1 MKPDNKSLNYILKS
15 IPNYK
20 IIIVIFIIIG
30 VFLRFYDINWGAPY
44 YFNPD
49 ERNIASSINQLSFPF
64 RMNPHFFAYGSLPI
78 YTIYFLGVILNFI
91 QNIFFHSPTQNQI
104 LYLSFE
110 KSIIIGR
117 VISASLSVILLLIIY
132 KTAVILKGKS
142 TGLIAIILSSIS
154 TGLIQYSHFGTF
166 EIWLTLLSTLF
177 FYFLL
182 KYINHKN
189 NKYFFLSILTLGLLV
204 SVKISSLALIVIPC
218 IALIITTKNKYG
230 FINVLK
236 NVFLESILI
245 IIIVFACFVIF
256 SPYSIIDYQ
265 SFRSSIL
272 YESSVAMGTLHVFYT
287 DGFYN
292 TVPVIFQFLKVYPF
306 LINPILTLLFLPTMI
321 FFIYETITK
330 KDSNKILLL
339 IFFFVLFFSQAF
351 LFVKWTRYMLPT
363 LPFIYLIISTELSNF
378 IPVFSNKKKFILLI
392 KYLVLGIILISSI
405 VNCISFFITVYAQK
419 DTRVLAAEFAKN
431 NIPYNAKILSEVY
444 DLGIVPFNST
454 LNNIALFNFYDLDNG
469 NNLNENGLYSNLNN
483 YKYIILPSQRILRSR
498 LLNPNIFPRG
508 YKFYNNL
515 INEKS
520 GYRIIYSTPCDILCK
535 ITYINNP
542 IWGLEETAY
551 VFDRP
556 SIYIFKKM

>member
-236 NVFLESILI
+236 NVFLE
-245 IIIVFACFVIF
+245 
-256 SPYSIIDYQ
+256 Y
-265 SFRSSIL
+265 
-272 YESSVAMGTLHVFYT
+272 
-287 DGFYN
+287 
-292 TVPVIFQFLKVYPF
+292 
-306 LINPILTLLFLPTMI
+306 
-321 FFIYETITK
+321 K
-330 KDSNKILLL
+330 K
-339 IFFFVLFFSQAF
+339 
-351 LFVKWTRYMLPT
+351 
-363 LPFIYLIISTELSNF
+363 
-378 IPVFSNKKKFILLI
+378 
-392 KYLVLGIILISSI
+392 
-405 VNCISFFITVYAQK
+405 
-419 DTRVLAAEFAKN
+419 
-431 NIPYNAKILSEVY
+431 
-444 DLGIVPFNST
+444 
-454 LNNIALFNFYDLDNG
+454 
-469 NNLNENGLYSNLNN
+469 
-483 YKYIILPSQRILRSR
+483 KYII
-498 LLNPNIFPRG
+498 
-508 YKFYNNL
+508 
-515 INEKS
+515 
-520 GYRIIYSTPCDILCK
+520 
-535 ITYINNP
+535 
-542 IWGLEETAY
+542 
-551 VFDRP
+551 
-556 SIYIFKKM
+556 